1 MNLNKKYLNPESPGF
16 PSLYSSDLC
25 HCQAPPYERSCSH
38 HTGDRQL
45 LSLMNQ
51 IPKITLIPV
60 FIWLAQLVGDVTEC
74 VGLRCLGCTS
84 LSTGRRAWI
93 LHEDLVALEI
103 WLWPWIA
110 VCGSI
115 GSGRWWS
122 SLYFIHFSLKNPAQ
136 FLVCCIGILST
147 HSSPIKSRV
156 VELFFPLWLFTPTT
170 QGRRETFRFWAFVP
184 MTNAH
189 GGVVV
194 AYVEDSP
201 NPVHLWIS
209 SEREPQLHC
218 IERVLSH
225 ARCWHSKLQ
234 FTFEV
239 CKLCVEL
246 CIGDILKPNLRP
258 VSHPLW
264 FTIHCS
270 LRSDEGQDWLKSD
283 TWWGCIERHY
293 RLCQAHWRKFLER
306 TFVLFCF

>member
-1 MNLNKKYLNPESPGF
+1 MGDDDPLCTHPFLFKE
-16 PSLYSSDLC
+16 PSTVLGVL
-25 HCQAPPYERSCSH
+25 HWH
-38 HTGDRQL
+38 
-45 LSLMNQ
+45 
-51 IPKITLIPV
+51 PV
-60 FIWLAQLVGDVTEC
+60 HPL
-74 VGLRCLGCTS
+74 
-84 LSTGRRAWI
+84 
-93 LHEDLVALEI
+93 
-103 WLWPWIA
+103 
-110 VCGSI
+110 
-115 GSGRWWS
+115 
-122 SLYFIHFSLKNPAQ
+122 FSYK
-136 FLVCCIGILST
+136 
-147 HSSPIKSRV
+147 IKSSWA
-156 VELFFPLWLFTPTT
+156 FFPLWLFIPTT
-170 QGRRETFRFWAFVP
+170 QGRRETFWFWAFVP

-189 GGVVV
+189 GRVIV

-209 SEREPQLHC
+209 SEREPQLYC

-246 CIGDILKPNLRP
+246 CIGGILKPNLRP

-293 RLCQAHWRKFLER
+293 RLCQAHWPKFLER